1 MRRHIFMVLTVALL
15 ITAFKHPMHV
25 SVTEIEY
32 SEKSKSLKVTT
43 HLFLDDIEKQ
53 YREASGDREADVLN
67 PNIKPEFDKFLKKY
81 MLRSLSFQVNGKPS
95 KPIYLG
101 YEVEGEGLWSYI
113 EIEGVNKLKTL
124 EVRNT
129 ILLET
134 YDDQTN
140 LVHFEHNDNVQS
152 AKLDKSKTRYPFNIE
167 D

>member
-1 MRRHIFMVLTVALL
+1 MRRHIFMVLAVALL
-15 ITAFKHPMHV
+15 LTAFNHPMHV

-32 SEKSKSLKVTT
+32 SQKSKSLKVTT

-53 YREASGDREADVLN
+53 YREASGDSEADVLN
-67 PNIKPEFDKFLKKY
+67 PDIKPEFDNFLEKY
-81 MLRSLSFQVNGKPS
+81 MLSSLSFQVNGKPTE
-95 KPIYLG
+95 PTYLG

-113 EIEGVNKLKTL
+113 EIEGVKKIKTL
-124 EVRNT
+124 DVRNT

-152 AKLDKSKTRYPFNIE
+152 AKLDKSKTRYPFIIKE
-167 D
+167 